1 MGILNK
7 FIKTNMTCDEE
18 LNIFDIDDNV
28 FYSLDGYLSIYIK
41 VTPIP
46 FEYLSNSEKSRM
58 IKRLNMELAG
68 ERGVIKIIVMSL
80 PVSTK
85 KISDYLTDKR
95 NSVRNAFKR
104 RFLLREIEDIN
115 RLSYKGEMIEKQVV
129 IQLFQKEGDNAE
141 QDLKKRGKE
150 FMLRLK
156 NAGISSEMLDNR
168 EILQFFNSFLNLRF
182 SNNNFDN
189 VWSDESFE

>member
-18 LNIFDIDDNV
+18 LNILDIDDNV